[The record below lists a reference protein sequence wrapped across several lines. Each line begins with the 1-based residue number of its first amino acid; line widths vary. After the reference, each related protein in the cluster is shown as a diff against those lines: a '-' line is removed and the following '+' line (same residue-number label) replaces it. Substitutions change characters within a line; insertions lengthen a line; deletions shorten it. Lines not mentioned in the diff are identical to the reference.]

1 MEVSYKSGQLIIHP
15 SRLRWE
21 NPHGF
26 WVFSCLKKVA
36 EFYDLWYNERTYSW
50 VFRSSHHW
58 GAPPCSHML
67 GSLPIAL
74 GSPFPACYC
83 SSDSNPLVQ
92 VPWISCLVGIPALQ
106 PVHAYTYVYI
116 YILYIQYVYM
126 IIKTCFIYTYVYSYS
141 YIYIYIY
148 TWIHGYVYNL
158 ICFFPQTQLTHI
170 KVGKSTRIMGWL
182 YNIFYAYS
190 LSVS

>member
-1 MEVSYKSGQLIIHP
+1 MENDVPQIFGTCSCFCPYVRGSRCNVSGTCRIRFIISHSIVREEVPFGSFRGSLDMQIPIGSMYVIYGNIYHQYTPNVSIYTIHGSYGIWRCPKSGQLIIHP

-21 NPHGF
+21 NHHGF

-74 GSPFPACYC
+74 GSPFPVCYC

-92 VPWISCLVGIPALQ
+92 VP
-106 PVHAYTYVYI
+106 
-116 YILYIQYVYM
+116 
-126 IIKTCFIYTYVYSYS
+126 
-141 YIYIYIY
+141 
-148 TWIHGYVYNL
+148 
-158 ICFFPQTQLTHI
+158 
-170 KVGKSTRIMGWL
+170 
-182 YNIFYAYS
+182 
-190 LSVS
+190 